1 MSKII
6 NNKRRN
12 FLKVSGMTA
21 ALVAS
26 QGTLFAKTK
35 TEVISVE
42 NGKNDYP
49 NANYTEEMYRN
60 EFAFTYGV
68 KEEHGFAYHCV
79 NCQGNCAW
87 EVWSHNGVITR
98 ENQSARYPVIN
109 AKIPDFNPRGCNKGV
124 QHSQV
129 MYQKDRILYP
139 MIRVGKR
146 GEGKWRRASW
156 DEAAEKICQNIFDT
170 LSDPQ
175 RGPDKLMVDAGTGL
189 NTEGRRASVLRFS
202 TQLGANRIYPSSYL
216 GDMFS
221 GAAIAYGEGN
231 VGCTWDFMYN
241 VDTAVMWGGN
251 PSVSRIPDAHFV
263 WEGKYNGAKI
273 IVITPEFNATAKSA
287 DLWIPIKAGSDN
299 ILAMS
304 VINVILNEKL
314 FKPEFMKLYTDLSF
328 LVDTKTQKMIRRNDL
343 EPIED
348 AEDPHKWDEQFYC
361 MNEKTTT
368 PFLMPGTKT
377 HDVKSL
383 RLPEDVIP
391 ALEGA
396 WTITDVYGVERD
408 VTTVFEM
415 LKKSAAK
422 FSPEETKA
430 ITGVHP
436 DTVHQLARDIALPK
450 VVEITTGFSL
460 NKYFNGMMTIWN
472 IASIC
477 GLTGRMGPYGGLNTE
492 NEFQLT
498 GLGALSG
505 FNGKYHP
512 RFGSGFVSEFM
523 NGNGMKTF
531 KEYFNDDDVKRAQ
544 NGMSKDEY
552 ISVVEELL
560 KRGENGGDNLSSE
573 DGNVVKPWWLP
584 TTALIVADSKFRR
597 NKASDYRNAF
607 LKRMDFWAYVDYRMS
622 EAAQYADVL
631 LPAKSHYEVY
641 DIRTSPGYHRFT
653 NLAQPVANIK
663 NIGEAKDEWSMFTF
677 LAKKLE
683 EIAKRPENIAKAK
696 IKDDTRYAKPGF
708 HDLSIFHK
716 EYTNTDEESESNGE
730 VHLGTDK
737 MAVQAALEKCEQY
750 EPWTMEKMYKVGGF
764 LLLNEKAATSSPLYS
779 DRPYNTMENQLYKFE
794 PLDTVSGRQTFYVD
808 HPMFI
813 RMGAATN
820 TGMEGIRP
828 QRSEYPYVL
837 MTPHARWSIHSSY
850 KTSRTLLRLQ
860 RGVPTIG
867 LNRVVAEKKAIKDGD
882 TIRIFNSLGEFYA
895 MAKLSSSA
903 PADGLVMEHGWE
915 PYMYKFNKGHNEVVP
930 TALNLLELADGWGHL
945 KFGALWDGNQYAYDG
960 AVNYEK
966 ANV

>member
-1 MSKII
+1 MTKVM
-6 NNKRRN
+6 NNNRRN
-12 FLKVSGMTA
+12 FLKASGMTA

-26 QGTLFAKTK
+26 QGSLFAKTN
-35 TEVISVE
+35 VMSVE
-42 NGKNDYP
+42 NGKHEYP
-49 NANYTEEMYRN
+49 NTNYTEDMYRN
-60 EFAFTYGV
+60 EFSFTYGK

-139 MIRVGKR
+139 MVRTGER
-146 GEGKWRRASW
+146 GEGKWKRVSW
-156 DEAAEKICQNIFDT
+156 DQAAEKICQEIFDT
-170 LSDPQ
+170 LTDDN
-175 RGPDKLMVDAGTGL
+175 RGPDKLMVHAGTGL
-189 NTEGRRASVLRFS
+189 LTEGRRGAPLRFS

-231 VGCTWDFMYN
+231 LGCTWDFMYT

-304 VINVILNEKL
+304 VIHQIIEHKMY
-314 FKPEFMKLYTDLSF
+314 KPEFMKLYTDLPF
-328 LVDTKTQKMIRRNDL
+328 LVDVKTEKMIRRNDMEKTDDKEL
-343 EPIED
+343 LY
-348 AEDPHKWDEQFYC
+348 KWDEQFYC
-361 MNEKTTT
+361 MNEATNEIY
-368 PFLMPGTKT
+368 LMPGTLG
-377 HDVKSL
+377 HDTRTL
-383 RLPEDVIP
+383 RLPKEVKP
-391 ALEGA
+391 ALEGSFK
-396 WTITDVYGVERD
+396 IKDVHGNTREV
-408 VTTVFEM
+408 VTVFEM
-415 LKKSAAK
+415 LKRQANK
-422 FSPEETKA
+422 FAPEATKE

-436 DTVHQLARDIALPK
+436 ETVTQLAKDIALPK

-472 IASIC
+472 VSSIC

-492 NEFQLT
+492 NEFQLS
-498 GLGALSG
+498 GLDALSG
-505 FNGKYHP
+505 FSGKYNP
-512 RFGSGFVSEFM
+512 RFGSGFVGEFM

-531 KEYFNDDDVKRAQ
+531 DDYFDDEDVKRAQ
-544 NGMSKDEY
+544 NGMSKKEY
-552 ISVVEELL
+552 MTVLSEIL
-560 KRGENGGDNLSSE
+560 KAGEHGGANNTSDH
-573 DGNVVKPWWLP
+573 GNVVKPWWLP
-584 TTALIVADSKFRR
+584 TTALIVADSTFRR
-597 NKASDYRNAF
+597 NKGNEYRKAF
-607 LKRMDFWAYVDYRMS
+607 LGRLDFFAYVDYRMS

-641 DIRTSPGYHRFT
+641 DLRTSPGYHRFT

-663 NIGEAKDEWSMFTF
+663 NVGEAMDEWTMFTL

-683 EIAKRPENIAKAK
+683 EIANRPQNIAKAK
-696 IKDDTRYAKPGF
+696 VKDEVRYARPGY
-708 HDLSIFHK
+708 HDLTIFHK
-716 EYTNTDEESESNGE
+716 EYTNTDEESEAEGE
-730 VHLGTDK
+730 VYLGTDK
-737 MAVQAALEKCEQY
+737 MAVQAALEKCAQY

-764 LLLNEKAATSSPLYS
+764 LLINDKAAQTSPLYS
-779 DRPYNTMENQLYKFE
+779 DKPYNSNEYHLYRFE
-794 PLDTVSGRQTFYVD
+794 PLHTMSGRQTFYVD
-808 HPMFI
+808 HEMYI
-813 RMGAATN
+813 RLGAAAN

-828 QRSEYPYVL
+828 NREETPYVL
-837 MTPHARWSIHSSY
+837 MTPHARWSIHSNY

-860 RGVPTIG
+860 RGVPAAMI
-867 LNRVVAEKKAIKDGD
+867 NREVAKVKGIKDGE
-882 TIRIFNSLGEFYA
+882 TIRIFNKLGEFYA
-895 MAKLSSSA
+895 MAKVSSSA
-903 PADGLVMEHGWE
+903 PADGLVLEHGWE

-930 TALNLLELADGWGHL
+930 TSLNLLEMADGWGHL
-945 KFGALWDGNQYAYDG
+945 KFGGLWDGNQYAYDG
-960 AVNYEK
+960 AVNFEK
-966 ANV
+966 AKV

>member
-1 MSKII
+1 MNS
-6 NNKRRN
+6 KRRD

-26 QGTLFAKTK
+26 QGSLFAKTD
-35 TEVISVE
+35 VISVE

-49 NANYTEEMYRN
+49 NTNYTEEMYRN
-60 EFAFTYGV
+60 EFSFTYGK

-139 MIRVGKR
+139 MIRVGER
-146 GEGKWRRASW
+146 GEGKWKRASW

-170 LSDPQ
+170 LTDPE
-175 RGPDKLMVDAGTGL
+175 RGPDKLMVHAGTGL
-189 NTEGRRASVLRFS
+189 LSEGRRGAPLRFS

-231 VGCTWDFMYN
+231 LGCTWDFMYN

-273 IVITPEFNATAKSA
+273 ITITPEFNATAKSS

-304 VINVILNEKL
+304 VIQVILDQKL
-314 FKPEFMKLYTDLSF
+314 YKPEFMKQYTDLSF
-328 LVDTKTQKMIRRNDL
+328 LVDVETQKMIRRSDMEYAENK
-343 EPIED
+343 EEHYKYED
-348 AEDPHKWDEQFYC
+348 SFYC
-361 MNEKTTT
+361 MNANDKK
-368 PFLMPGTKT
+368 PALMPGSHGSDTRT
-377 HDVKSL
+377 L
-383 RLPEDVIP
+383 RLKEFGIKPE
-391 ALEGA
+391 LEGE
-396 WTITDVYGVERD
+396 WEIIDMHGHTRK

-422 FSPEETKA
+422 FVPEATKD

-436 DTVHQLARDIALPK
+436 DTVVQLAKDIALPK

-472 IASIC
+472 VASIC

-492 NEFQLT
+492 NEFQLS

-505 FNGKYHP
+505 FSGKYAP
-512 RFGSGFVSEFM
+512 RFGSGFVGEFM
-523 NGNGMKTF
+523 SGNGMKTF
-531 KEYFNDDDVKRAQ
+531 KEYFDDEDVKRAQ

-552 ISVVEELL
+552 ITVVEALL
-560 KRGENGGDNLSSE
+560 ARGKNGGDNMRSE
-573 DGNVVKPWWLP
+573 NGNVVKPWWLP
-584 TTALIVADSKFRR
+584 TTALIVADSTFRR
-597 NKASDYRNAF
+597 NKGNEYRKAF
-607 LKRMDFWAYVDYRMS
+607 LGRMDFFAYVDYRMS

-653 NLAQPVANIK
+653 NLAHPVANIK
-663 NIGEAKDEWSMFTF
+663 NVGEAKDEWTMFTF

-683 EIAKRPENIAKAK
+683 EIANRPENIAQAK
-696 IKDDTRYAKPGF
+696 VKDDKRYARPGF

-716 EYTNTDEESESNGE
+716 EYTNTDEESEGEGE
-730 VHLGTDK
+730 VYLGTDK
-737 MAVQAALEKCEQY
+737 MAVEAALEKCKQY
-750 EPWTMEKMYKVGGF
+750 EPWTIEKMYKVGGF
-764 LLLNEKAATSSPLYS
+764 LLINEKAAQTSPLYS
-779 DRPYNTMENQLYKFE
+779 DKPYNSNENHLYKME
-794 PLDTVSGRQTFYVD
+794 PMHTVSGRQTFYVD
-808 HPMFI
+808 HDMYI
-813 RMGAATN
+813 KMGAATN

-828 QRSEYPYVL
+828 QRQEYPYVL
-837 MTPHARWSIHSSY
+837 MTPHARWSIHSNY

-860 RGVPTIG
+860 RGVPAIA
-867 LNRVVAEKKAIKDGD
+867 LNRVVAETKGIKDGD
-882 TIRIFNSLGEFYA
+882 TIRVFNNLGEFYA
-895 MAKLSSSA
+895 MAKLSSSS

-930 TALNLLELADGWGHL
+930 TSLNLLELADGWGHL

-966 ANV
+966 ASI